1 MVLDKSS
8 SKKAFAGKKVRYLS
22 YLLAGALSREGQ
34 FLVPGHEYRIPNNY
48 LPQFMQKRREY
59 HGGSD
64 LIQKLDANSLYPKS
78 DINKYP

>member
-1 MVLDKSS
+1 MFLQIWVTMVVKIASD
-8 SKKAFAGKKVRYLS
+8 
-22 YLLAGALSREGQ
+22 
-34 FLVPGHEYRIPNNY
+34 LVPGHEYRIPNNY